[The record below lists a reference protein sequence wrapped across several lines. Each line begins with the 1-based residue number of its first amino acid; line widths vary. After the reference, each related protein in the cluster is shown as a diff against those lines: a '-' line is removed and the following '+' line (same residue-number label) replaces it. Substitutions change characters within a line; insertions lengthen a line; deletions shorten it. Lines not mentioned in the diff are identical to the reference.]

1 VSLILPKREE
11 PIPGAEGPASN
22 PSDPYERRAQT
33 FPSLTEE
40 QALRAARF
48 GAVEA
53 VPTGR
58 VLFERGDRSVD
69 FFLVIE
75 GCIEIYEHTAAGPS
89 VVTVHGERQFTGELD
104 LFNNREI
111 LVGGRMG
118 KTGQV
123 VRIRRAQFRRLL
135 AAEPDIAEIV
145 LRAFILRRVGF
156 IQHQQAAALVLGAPR
171 SGEALRIHR
180 FLSRNGYPVRSLDI
194 SDPEAQELMATRGLS
209 AGDAPLVVLGYSRVL
224 ANPTNQELAAALG
237 FAEPFDPDEVFDVA
251 VVGGGPAG
259 LAAAVY
265 AASEGLDTIVL
276 ESEAPGGQA
285 GSSSKIENYLGF
297 PTGISGQ
304 ALAGRAQVQA
314 QKFGARL
321 AVPCQVARLVCER
334 RPYVLELEDGNR
346 LRAKTVVVATGAR
359 YRKIDVINFERF
371 EGTGIHY
378 AATAVEAGLC
388 EGEDVVVVGGG
399 NSAGQA
405 AVFLSRHAA
414 HVHVVV
420 RGSGLAASMSNYLI
434 RRIEE
439 CRTIRVHTETE
450 ITKLTGSRFLE
461 HVTWRNRATGRE
473 ETHAISNVFLML
485 GATPNTEWLRDCVS
499 LDEDGFIRCGPEAR
513 PRADGT
519 GRPVHSLETSLD
531 GVFAVGDVRS
541 GSVKRVASAVGEGSI
556 VVQAIHRVLS
566 EMPESWDGRR
576 VLTHIPGS
584 P

>member
-1 VSLILPKREE
+1 MSSIFPRQEDT
-11 PIPGAEGPASN
+11 IAGAEGPASN
-22 PSDPYERRAQT
+22 PADPYERRAQT

-40 QALRAARF
+40 QTHRAARF

-58 VLFERGDRSVD
+58 VLFERGDRGVD
-69 FFLVIE
+69 FFLVID
-75 GCIEIYEHTAAGPS
+75 GCIEIYEHIAGGTS
-89 VVTVHGERQFTGELD
+89 VVTVLGERQFSGELD

-111 LVGGRMG
+111 LVGARMG
-118 KTGQV
+118 RTGQV

-135 AAEPDIAEIV
+135 AAEPDIAEII
-145 LRAFILRRVGF
+145 LRAFILRRVGV
-156 IQHQQAAALVLGAPR
+156 IQHQQAAALLLGAPR
-171 SGEALRIHR
+171 SGNALRIQR
-180 FLSRNGYPVRSLDI
+180 FLSRNGYPVRSLDLA
-194 SDPEAQELMATRGLS
+194 DPEAQELIATRGLS
-209 AGDAPLVVLGYSRVL
+209 EGDAPLVILGYSRVL
-224 ANPTNQELAAALG
+224 ANPTNRELAAALG
-237 FAEPFDPDEVFDVA
+237 FAEPFDPEEVFDVA
-251 VVGGGPAG
+251 VVGAGPAG

-265 AASEGLDTIVL
+265 AASEGLSTIVL

-321 AVPCQVARLVCER
+321 AVPCQVVRLRCEK
-334 RPYVLELEDGNR
+334 RPYLLELEDGNR

-359 YRKIDVINFERF
+359 YRKIDVPGFERF

-378 AATAVEAGLC
+378 AATAVETGLC

-405 AVFLSRHAA
+405 AIFLSRHAA
-414 HVHVVV
+414 HVHMIV
-420 RGSGLAASMSNYLI
+420 RGTGLAASMSDYLI
-434 RRIEE
+434 RRIKE
-439 CRTIRVHTETE
+439 CRTIHLHTETQ
-450 ITKLTGSRFLE
+450 ITKLAGDRFLD
-461 HVTWRNRATGRE
+461 HVTWRNRATDRE
-473 ETHAISNVFLML
+473 ETRPISSVFLML
-485 GATPNTEWLRDCVS
+485 GAMPNTEWLRGCVE

-513 PRADGT
+513 PRGT
-519 GRPVHSLETSLD
+519 TAGRPVHVLETSLD

-576 VLTHIPGS
+576 VLTHIPGT